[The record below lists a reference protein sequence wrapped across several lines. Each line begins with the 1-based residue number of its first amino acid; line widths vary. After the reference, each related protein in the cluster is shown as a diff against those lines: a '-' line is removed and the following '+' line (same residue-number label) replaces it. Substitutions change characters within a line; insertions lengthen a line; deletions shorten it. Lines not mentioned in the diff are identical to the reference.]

1 MLHTI
6 FFSYQKLFT
15 LLPMKISYSLDFVIN
30 FGPHI
35 CWSYFHYHRYVLKN
49 LPAHIYNSSI
59 RKHGRPRT
67 FFHNIIHKCRASC
80 NYLRHIQVFLGR
92 SPEKDSTQTRRK
104 VSSNEVYIFALSFYR
119 SQNVLCRS
127 KFFEHLTAFSASS
140 KPFVP
145 AKKPILPNTNH
156 LFVWLKMCVTAT
168 ICE

>member
-1 MLHTI
+1 MNFWCGNYSREVTIQERKLYEEICNILI
-6 FFSYQKLFT
+6 FFIPKTVYPSPYENQLFT
-15 LLPMKISYSLDFVIN
+15 GLCHQLWSTYLLILFSLSPVCIKE
-30 FGPHI
+30 P
-35 CWSYFHYHRYVLKN
+35 RN

-104 VSSNEVYIFALSFYR
+104 VSPNEVYIFALSFFR

-127 KFFEHLTAFSASS
+127 KFFEPTQKFDC
-140 KPFVP
+140 
-145 AKKPILPNTNH
+145 I
-156 LFVWLKMCVTAT
+156 
-168 ICE
+168 